1 MEQLFYGVY
10 LDLIPGLYEMI
21 TLGDAVMHTSP
32 LPLNQIRTNPAALRE
47 VNKNSPEFLELIA
60 SVRLKGVM
68 NAICV
73 REQTDP
79 VTGAKY
85 YGLIDGLHR
94 FTAATEAGLVEIP
107 AVITS
112 MDDAEVEEA
121 QIMANIHRIETKPV
135 EYSKGLL
142 RMLTR
147 NPMMTESE
155 LANKLAKSPGWLKE
169 RLNLVKL
176 KPNIQ
181 KLVDEGTIKLANA
194 YSLAKL
200 PEDEQEAFA
209 ERAATMQPGQFLPVV
224 NGRVKELRDAARQ
237 GREAKPEGF
246 VAVAHLRKVAEL
258 RDEAEKAQIGPALL
272 KKNGIKTVEDAFT
285 FALKWALHLD
295 PDSIEVQKAEDEKRR
310 AKREEDAAKAK
321 VEREK
326 KKAEKVAASMTSLD
340 GHTPIAAQ

>member
-1 MEQLFYGVY
+1 MQ
-10 LDLIPGLYEMI
+10 
-21 TLGDAVMHTSP
+21 TSP
-32 LPLNQIRTNPAALRE
+32 LPLSQIRTNPAALRE
-47 VNKNSPEFLELIA
+47 VNRTSPEFLELIA

-79 VTGAKY
+79 ITGAKY

-94 FTAATEAGLVEIP
+94 FTAATEAGLTEIP

-155 LANKLAKSPGWLKE
+155 LAAKLAKSPAWLKE

-176 KPNIQ
+176 KDSIQ
-181 KLVDEGTIKLANA
+181 KLVDDGTIKLANA

-200 PEDEQEAFA
+200 PEDEQDAFA
-209 ERAATMQPGQFLPVV
+209 ERAATLAPGQFLPIV

-237 GREAKPEGF
+237 GREARPEEF
-246 VAVAHLRKVAEL
+246 VPVAHLRKIPEL
-258 RDEAEKAQIGPALL
+258 KTEIEQGAYAKALL
-272 KKNGIKTVEDAFT
+272 KKHSISTPEDAFA
-285 FALKWALHLD
+285 FALKWALQLD
-295 PDSIEVQKAEDEKRR
+295 PDAIEVQKAED
-310 AKREEDAAKAK
+310 AKRKAKKAEDQAKAK
-321 VEREK
+321 AERDA
-326 KKAEKVAASMTSLD
+326 KKAEKVAASLGSLD
-340 GHTPIAAQ
+340 GEHPVAVG